1 MGTITISVD
10 DEVEEKFREKVR
22 KEKGEKKGA
31 LGQGITEAL
40 DKWIREKEQER
51 TTRELI
57 DLMEEGF
64 EMGEVLWKKREEL
77 HGREP

>member
-10 DEVEEKFREKVR
+10 DEVEEEFRRKVK

-40 DKWIREKEQER
+40 NKWIREKEQEKV
-51 TTRELI
+51 TRDLI
-57 DLMEEGF
+57 GLMEEGF
-64 EMGEVLWKKREEL
+64 EMGDILWKKREEL
-77 HGREP
+77 HRGER